1 MAVKVEVK
9 GMDGNVIGEDVVVKV
24 EVKEEEVT
32 DEVDTKGE
40 GEEEKEAVAK
50 EAEEVK
56 EGGVIVSIPPLP

>member
-9 GMDGNVIGEDVVVKV
+9 GMDGNVIGEDVLVKV

-40 GEEEKEAVAK
+40 EEEEEEEKEAVLK
-50 EAEEVK
+50 MIK
-56 EGGVIVSIPPLP
+56 IIIILLI